1 MTLGGGVRKKRTT
14 TLYLRLEHTQKSL
27 ETLEAQLPVGRGLYR
42 IVSSLTHT
50 EISYLKTIFYK
61 IISQLWITSENKI
74 VSLIKTCGS
83 ILNG

>member
-42 IVSSLTHT
+42 IVSSLITHT
-50 EISYLKTIFYK
+50 EISNVSYLKKKTIF
-61 IISQLWITSENKI
+61 
-74 VSLIKTCGS
+74 IKSSHNSGLLLKTKLS
-83 ILNG
+83 V